1 MKKLKVLITLMTLI
15 VLGVVG
21 CSNTAEEG
29 AEEETTVGSGEKQVI
44 TIGTSTISRDVLE
57 VAQEVFNENSE
68 DYTLEIQVF
77 DDAVTPNVATEDG
90 SIDGTFHQYES
101 YMENFNE
108 EQNASLMTYGPEVF
122 AFQIGLF
129 SEVINDVSEIED
141 GMTVALAND
150 ATNRALALELLA
162 NEGIITLNEEK
173 DVPTILDIE
182 ENPHNL
188 EFVEMERLNLANAV
202 DDVDMAI
209 VMTDVME
216 EAGKDPSTAL
226 AYNQEEG
233 IKLVLKEE
241 QPWADEL
248 VEALISD
255 EVKTYIEEETN
266 ETKAALF

>member
-1 MKKLKVLITLMTLI
+1 MKKSKFLFTLMTLL

-21 CSNTAEEG
+21 CSNTT
-29 AEEETTVGSGEKQVI
+29 ETTEDAPAESNGEKEVI

-57 VAQEVFNENSE
+57 VGQEVFNENSE
-68 DYTLEIQVF
+68 DYTLEVQVF

-101 YMENFNE
+101 YMENFNN
-108 EQNASLMTYGPEVF
+108 EQNASLITYGPEVF

-129 SEVINDVSEIED
+129 SEAINDVSEIED

-162 NEGIITLNEEK
+162 NEGIITLDEES
-173 DVPTILDIE
+173 DVPTVLDIE

-188 EFVEMERLNLANAV
+188 EFIEMERLNLANAV

-233 IKLVLKEE
+233 IQLVLKEE
-241 QPWADEL
+241 TPWADEL
-248 VEALISD
+248 VEALTSD
-255 EVKTYIEEETN
+255 EVRTYIEEETN
-266 ETKAALF
+266 ETKAPLF